1 MSQETT
7 EVQVIEN
14 LNLDDRVRYLTVKAL
29 NKSSAISRKN
39 VIKEAAKLLGISERT
54 VYRHIE
60 HYKIKCHFS

>member
-60 HYKIKCHFS
+60 DYKIKCHFS